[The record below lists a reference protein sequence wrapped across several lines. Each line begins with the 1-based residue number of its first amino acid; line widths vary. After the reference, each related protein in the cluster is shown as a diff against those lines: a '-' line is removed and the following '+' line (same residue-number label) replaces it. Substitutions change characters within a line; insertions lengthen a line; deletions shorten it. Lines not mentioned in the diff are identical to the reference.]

1 MRENLKKSPWTCL
14 VNHLA
19 LQLAHQFAGDGF
31 VLRAAASVAFKF
43 PVTVVFSLGLGL
55 WEWSFFSN
63 WNGTAL
69 EPWNPGTLEPA
80 VGLLSWV
87 NLLSGLWRKA
97 NFNSNSYWNCLEL
110 LDLEIL
116 VVFVC
121 DVLSKYTWNDMIKLR
136 CPHLSHQQLQSSL
149 PYPSVYLM
157 FHQAFPTLVLNL
169 GFPAYSESTD
179 S

>member
-1 MRENLKKSPWTCL
+1 MEL
-14 VNHLA
+14 H
-19 LQLAHQFAGDGF
+19 
-31 VLRAAASVAFKF
+31 
-43 PVTVVFSLGLGL
+43 
-55 WEWSFFSN
+55 
-63 WNGTAL
+63 
-69 EPWNPGTLEPA
+69 WNPGTLEPA

-149 PYPSVYLM
+149 PYPSVYLYVSPG
-157 FHQAFPTLVLNL
+157 FPHPGLKSWLPCIFRVHRFLGRVDTGWDRNKEDSNRCNRTTFYTVVWPFAVLNASW
-169 GFPAYSESTD
+169 G
-179 S
+179 